1 MSRLKEHL
9 EEIIDRIID
18 LAPSE
23 NEADIRIKLKAPES
37 ETGRM

>member
-1 MSRLKEHL
+1 MSRPKEHL

-18 LAPSE
+18 LASLE

-37 ETGRM
+37 ETGRI